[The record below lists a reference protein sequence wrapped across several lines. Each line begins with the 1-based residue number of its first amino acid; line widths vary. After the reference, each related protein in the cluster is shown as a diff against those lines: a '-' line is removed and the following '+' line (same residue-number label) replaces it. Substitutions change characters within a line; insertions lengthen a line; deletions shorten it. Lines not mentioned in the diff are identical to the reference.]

1 MKRDIKQKTGFTL
14 LELMVVLGISG
25 ILAIV
30 AVPSL
35 SSFLPGYRLNATARE
50 LRTNLQLAR
59 ATAVRRNMRCVVVFN
74 PQGYVPKGQVGSYMI
89 FLDSNNNWRQ
99 DDLVDNADPSDPT
112 PDGLVDPGEETV
124 LVATRMPP
132 GLSLVSAV
140 FTDNGGPATSNTDVD
155 GNGTLENTILATT
168 TTLMG
173 FDSHGLA
180 ARSTAGAFVSGNVI
194 IRNSKGNWLR
204 FATTPAGQ
212 VTLRRSTDGVNWE

>member
-1 MKRDIKQKTGFTL
+1 MKREIKQKSGFTL

-30 AVPSL
+30 AVPSV

-74 PQGYVPKGQVGSYMI
+74 PQEYEPKGQVGSYMI

-99 DDLVDNADPSDPT
+99 DDLVDNDDPNDPT
-112 PDGLVDPGEETV
+112 PDGKVDPGEETV

-132 GLSLVSAV
+132 GLSLVIAK
-140 FTDNGGPATSNTDVD
+140 FTDNGGPASSNTDAD
-155 GNGTLENTILATT
+155 GDGRLDNTILTTT
-168 TTLMG
+168 TTLVG

-194 IRNSKGNWLR
+194 IRNNQGKRLR
-204 FATTPAGQ
+204 FTVTPAGQ
-212 VTLRRSTDGVNWE
+212 VTLR